1 MRENNMLFK
10 SKVCFDDYY
19 EKNQDPSL
27 IYDCWLDANSKGWNG
42 WAMPYLEES
51 EFNKF
56 MKNMKIDGF
65 HYDRDDDFTK
75 NSITLIL
82 SDYQNEESYQ
92 TFNTNQLEQKFKLAE
107 RFIETCSTEEFLNK
121 VEESSEGFDVVF
133 EMTKQFN
140 YLARINIFLIT
151 NSKFNGRLKELKKK
165 TICGKS
171 VSYQLFDL
179 GRYVDFSNSQ
189 SGSEPVEINFEEYE
203 DKGLKALQTS
213 LDTSEYESYLVSVPG
228 SFLAQIYE
236 EFGARLL
243 EQNVRT
249 FLQARGNVNK
259 GIINTIKHKPEL
271 FFAYNNGLTATAE
284 EVTLSNGLI
293 RKISNLQIVNG

>member
-1 MRENNMLFK
+1 MIQQHHLTLI
-10 SKVCFDDYY
+10 DDINIKASSSN
-19 EKNQDPSL
+19 ELITHAFFNHITDLMIDNGDLPSAT
-27 IYDCWLDANSKGWNG
+27 YS
-42 WAMPYLEES
+42 PYIKEVSNDET
-51 EFNKF
+51 K

-213 LDTSEYESYLVSVPG
+213 LDTSNMYRIWYLFQVH
-228 SFLAQIYE
+228 F
-236 EFGARLL
+236 
-243 EQNVRT
+243 
-249 FLQARGNVNK
+249 
-259 GIINTIKHKPEL
+259 
-271 FFAYNNGLTATAE
+271 
-284 EVTLSNGLI
+284 
-293 RKISNLQIVNG
+293 